1 MFHSHYIKQRKGKR
15 RNLASTLPYERCPS
29 TQAKASQRPLC
40 SGVPSQKFLS
50 LSPELS
56 MGQGQQHHLGRIL
69 HALTWTCIHLSPSP
83 GFSPSG
89 FSPTFLPT
97 YGTHWMCQRT
107 TGLIPISLSRS
118 LKPGPSSRGQPDK
131 LIILTGQ
138 HCISVKLQESGP
150 PKWHW
155 CVALKRFKVFLW
167 IMALENPWE
176 ALSTMDSKVHPD
188 QTYFSLRDKLL
199 RLSFFYH
206 LLHKGEN
213 VKKWNST
220 LARSPSQRN
229 TRQQSWLDVPVIPQH
244 LVISD
249 GKACI
254 LPSREMVVVV

>member
-1 MFHSHYIKQRKGKR
+1 MNNFRKNLTFPESFIFGCFTVITLNKEKEKQGI
-15 RNLASTLPYERCPS
+15 LPVLYPTS
-29 TQAKASQRPLC
+29 AALRPRQKHLRDPC
-40 SGVPSQKFLS
+40 ALECRPQKFLS

-56 MGQGQQHHLGRIL
+56 MGQGQQYHSGRIL
-69 HALTWTCIHLSPSP
+69 HALTWTCIHLSPSR

-89 FSPTFLPT
+89 FFPTFLPT

-107 TGLIPISLSRS
+107 TGLIPIRLSRS

-138 HCISVKLQESGP
+138 HCISVKLQESGL

-167 IMALENPWE
+167 TMALENPWE

-199 RLSFFYH
+199 KLSSSYH

-220 LARSPSQRN
+220 LARSPS
-229 TRQQSWLDVPVIPQH
+229 
-244 LVISD
+244 
-249 GKACI
+249 
-254 LPSREMVVVV
+254 